1 MKKLFII
8 LMAALFV
15 LPMSSVSVQL
25 EAQNP
30 FAKELE
36 KQRKKQYKTK
46 IKEYKKEGWKIF
58 GSTNSVDVAL
68 LEHYSE
74 LFEKGDKVYELVGIA
89 AKFKSN
95 AVGKQMALN
104 SACNT
109 YAQSAKS
116 YVQGRVTTE
125 MGGDGVNA
133 QQEFDN
139 FYAAYERLVSSEIKG
154 ELKESYAIIRD
165 LKDGT
170 FEMQVYYI
178 VDQDRAAKLR
188 ENAMEQALKESQMA
202 QKHAEEISNFIRE
215 GFNEYQ

>member
-1 MKKLFII
+1 MKKLFVI

-30 FAKELE
+30 FAKQLE
-36 KQRKKQYKTK
+36 KQRKKQFKSK
-46 IKEYKKEGWKIF
+46 MKEYQKEGWKIF
-58 GSTNSVDVAL
+58 GSTNSVEVAL
-68 LEHYSE
+68 LEHYNE

-104 SACNT
+104 NACNT

-116 YVQGRVTTE
+116 FVQGRVTTE

-133 QQEFDN
+133 KQEFDN

-170 FEMQVYYI
+170 FEMQVYYV
-178 VDQDRAAKLR
+178 VDQDRAAKIR
-188 ENAMEQALKESQMA
+188 ESAMVQALKESQMA
-202 QKHAEEISNFIRE
+202 QEHAEQVSNFIRE

>member
-1 MKKLFII
+1 MKKLFVI

-15 LPMSSVSVQL
+15 LPMSSVSTQL
-25 EAQNP
+25 EAKNP

-46 IKEYKKEGWKIF
+46 IKEYQKEGWKIF
-58 GSTNSVDVAL
+58 GSANSVDVAL
-68 LEHYSE
+68 LEHYNE
-74 LFEKGDKVYELVGIA
+74 LFEKGDKVYELAGIA
-89 AKFKSN
+89 SKFKSKN
-95 AVGKQMALN
+95 VGKQMALN
-104 SACNT
+104 NACVT

-116 YVQGRVTTE
+116 YVQGRVTSD
-125 MGGDGVNA
+125 MAGDGVHADN
-133 QQEFDN
+133 EFDH
-139 FYAAYERLVSSEIKG
+139 FYAAYERLVAAEIKG

-178 VDQDRAAKLR
+178 VDQERAAKIR
-188 ENAMEQALKESQMA
+188 ENAMEQAMKETKMA

>member
-1 MKKLFII
+1 MKKLFVI

-15 LPMSSVSVQL
+15 LPMSSVSTQL
-25 EAQNP
+25 EAKNP

-46 IKEYKKEGWKIF
+46 IKEYQKEGWKIF

-68 LEHYSE
+68 LEHYNE
-74 LFEKGDKVYELVGIA
+74 LFEKGDKVYELAGIA
-89 AKFKSN
+89 SKFKSKN
-95 AVGKQMALN
+95 VGKQMALN
-104 SACNT
+104 NACVT

-116 YVQGRVTTE
+116 YVQGRVTSD
-125 MGGDGVNA
+125 MAGDGVHADN
-133 QQEFDN
+133 EFDH
-139 FYAAYERLVSSEIKG
+139 FYAAYERLVAAEIKG

-178 VDQDRAAKLR
+178 VDQERAAKIR
-188 ENAMEQALKESQMA
+188 ENAMEQAMKETKMA

>member
-1 MKKLFII
+1 MKKLFVI

-15 LPMSSVSVQL
+15 LPMSSVSTQL
-25 EAQNP
+25 EAKNP

-46 IKEYKKEGWKIF
+46 IKEYQKEGWKIF
-58 GSTNSVDVAL
+58 GSANSVDVAL
-68 LEHYSE
+68 LEHYNE
-74 LFEKGDKVYELVGIA
+74 LFEKGDKVYELAGIA
-89 AKFKSN
+89 SKFKSKN
-95 AVGKQMALN
+95 VGKQTALN
-104 SACNT
+104 NACIT

-116 YVQGRVTTE
+116 YVQGRVTSD
-125 MGGDGVNA
+125 MAGDGVHADN
-133 QQEFDN
+133 EFDH
-139 FYAAYERLVSSEIKG
+139 FYAAYERLVAAEIKG

-178 VDQDRAAKLR
+178 VDQERAAKIR
-188 ENAMEQALKESQMA
+188 ENAMEQAMKETKMA

>member
-15 LPMSSVSVQL
+15 LPMTSVSTQL

-36 KQRKKQYKTK
+36 KQRKKQYKSK
-46 IKEYKKEGWKIF
+46 IKEYKKEAWKIF
-58 GSTNSVDVAL
+58 GSTKSVDVAL
-68 LEHYSE
+68 LEHYNE
-74 LFEKGDKVYELVGIA
+74 LFEKGDQVYELVGIA
-89 AKFKSN
+89 AKFKSKE
-95 AVGKQMALN
+95 VGRQMALN
-104 SACNT
+104 SASYT

-116 YVQGRVTTE
+116 FVQGRVTTE
-125 MGGDGVNA
+125 LGGDGVNA
-133 QQEFDN
+133 QQEFDK

-178 VDQDRAAKLR
+178 VDQDRAAKIR
-188 ENAMEQALKESQMA
+188 ESAMAQALKESQMA
-202 QKHAEEISNFIRE
+202 QEHAEKVSNFIRE

>member
-1 MKKLFII
+1 MKKLFVI

-15 LPMSSVSVQL
+15 LPMSSVSTQL
-25 EAQNP
+25 EAKNP

-46 IKEYKKEGWKIF
+46 IKEYQKEGWKIF

-68 LEHYSE
+68 LEHYNE
-74 LFEKGDKVYELVGIA
+74 LFEKGDKVYELAGIA
-89 AKFKSN
+89 SKFKSKN
-95 AVGKQMALN
+95 VGKQMALN
-104 SACNT
+104 NACIT

-116 YVQGRVTTE
+116 YVQGRVTSD
-125 MGGDGVNA
+125 MAGDGVHADN
-133 QQEFDN
+133 EFDH
-139 FYAAYERLVSSEIKG
+139 FYAAYERLVAAEIKG

-178 VDQDRAAKLR
+178 VDQERAAKIR
-188 ENAMEQALKESQMA
+188 ENAMEQAMKETKMA

>member
-1 MKKLFII
+1 MKKLFVI

-15 LPMSSVSVQL
+15 LPMSSVSTQL
-25 EAQNP
+25 EAKNP

-46 IKEYKKEGWKIF
+46 IKEYQKEGWKIF

-68 LEHYSE
+68 LEHYNE
-74 LFEKGDKVYELVGIA
+74 LFEKGDKVYELAGIA
-89 AKFKSN
+89 SKFKSKN
-95 AVGKQMALN
+95 VGKQMALN
-104 SACNT
+104 NACVT

-116 YVQGRVTTE
+116 YVQGRVTSD
-125 MGGDGVNA
+125 MAGDGVHADN
-133 QQEFDN
+133 EFDH
-139 FYAAYERLVSSEIKG
+139 FYAAYERLVAAEIKG
-154 ELKESYAIIRD
+154 ELKESYAVIRD

-178 VDQDRAAKLR
+178 VDQERAAKIR
-188 ENAMEQALKESQMA
+188 ENAMEQAMKETKMA